1 MEYRK
6 GERVMVNLAPF
17 IGAQRRSK
25 QSVPCVVNAV
35 RADKVQVTPVHPYRS
50 VTLWVASHWIE
61 STPASCLEEELVA
74 F

>member
-25 QSVPCVVNAV
+25 QSVACVVNAV
-35 RADKVQVTPVHPYRS
+35 RPDEVQVTPVPPYRS
-50 VTLWVASHWIE
+50 VALWISPHWIE
-61 STPASCLEEELVA
+61 TYQPSCREEGLVA
-74 F
+74 S